1 MKKSN
6 KLVIAILVAVI
17 VAGVFVF
24 EKIQNRG
31 GNANQKVIAI
41 ATLQTHPIL
50 DAVQKGVID
59 ELTSDGYA
67 NGIGA
72 RYILLNA
79 EGNMGQVAAIAD
91 ELAARNPDVVV
102 AISTPVAQAIV
113 KKFKGEIV
121 FGALT
126 DPVGAGV
133 VDSLDGSN
141 PKVTGTTDA
150 IPYGEQLKLIRRIN
164 PNAKRLG
171 LLFNPG
177 EASSQ
182 FAVKKIEEIAPTLG
196 FEVVEG
202 PVNSTSEEYRVAAGL
217 VGRVD
222 VLLISTDNT
231 VAAGIAGALKAGIEN
246 KIPVFACDSGSV
258 EKGAIGAVSAG
269 YYEIGRETGKLVVKV
284 LHGEKNLPVVKP
296 ESGQIYLNEKA
307 AELMHDPLPPGVVT
321 NATKVFDEIK

>member
-6 KLVIAILVAVI
+6 SLVIALLVAVI
-17 VAGVFVF
+17 VAGVFIF
-24 EKIQNRG
+24 EKIHNGG

-72 RYILLNA
+72 NYILLNA
-79 EGNMGQVAAIAD
+79 QGNMGQVAAIAD

-113 KKFKGEIV
+113 KKFKGDIV

-126 DPVGAGV
+126 DPVSAGV
-133 VDSLDGSN
+133 VDSLDSSN

-150 IPYGEQLKLIRRIN
+150 IPYGAQLKLIRRIN
-164 PNAKRLG
+164 PNATRLG

-182 FAVKKIEEIAPTLG
+182 FAVKKIEEIAPKLG

-202 PVNSTSEEYRVAAGL
+202 PVNSTSDEYRVAAGL
-217 VGRVD
+217 AGRVD

-231 VAAGIAGALKAGIEN
+231 VAAGIAGAVKAGIEN

-284 LHGEKNLPVVKP
+284 LHGEKNLPVVQP
-296 ESGQIYLNEKA
+296 ASGQIYLNEKA
-307 AELMHDPLPPGVVT
+307 AELMHDPLPTDVVT